1 MLPAGR
7 NNVAS
12 DGASQYSAQGSSDIV
27 LTYAVQPMFE
37 DDVEPNAAPAAA
49 S

>member
-7 NNVAS
+7 NNGEA
-12 DGASQYSAQGSSDIV
+12 ASQFAAQGSSDIV

-37 DDVEPNAAPAAA
+37 DDVEAAA
-49 S
+49 QPGDAAGV